1 MYLRGTNDGVRVFNE
16 RENKDMTAKE
26 YNETFFGRYSAAYCA
41 ITNLDHAIEKCNDPE
56 SMRTQLICVGLNED
70 TKEFL
75 LEAIAHYRE
84 SVKNDVIKEARKT
97 NVERRER
104 NEHND

>member
-1 MYLRGTNDGVRVFNE
+1 
-16 RENKDMTAKE
+16 MTVEE
-26 YNETFFGRYSAAYCA
+26 YNKTFFGKYSAAYCA
-41 ITNLDHAIEKCNDPE
+41 IKNLDHAIEKCNDPE
-56 SMRTQLICVGLNED
+56 SMRTQLVCVGLNEE

-97 NVERRER
+97 DDERSGR